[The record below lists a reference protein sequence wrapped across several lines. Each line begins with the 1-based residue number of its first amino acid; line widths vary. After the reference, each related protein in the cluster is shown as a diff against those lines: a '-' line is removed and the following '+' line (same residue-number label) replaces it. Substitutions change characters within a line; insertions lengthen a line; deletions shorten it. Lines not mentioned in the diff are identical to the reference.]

1 MQICV
6 IGAGYVGLVTATCFA
21 EMGNQVV
28 CVERDPQRV
37 AMLARGEVPIYEPGL
52 DTMLKAQLAAGQLS
66 FTSQLKAG
74 IRRAEVIFIAVGTPS
89 GEDGSADLSH
99 VLTVADELGER
110 LDHACLVVDKSTVPV
125 GTAERVAQRINAG
138 LARREKT
145 ARVLV
150 ASNPEFLKEGSAV
163 EDFMRPDRVIVG
175 CDDERGRELLRKIG
189 RAHV

>member
-28 CVERDPQRV
+28 CVERDPRRV
-37 AMLARGEVPIYEPGL
+37 AMLSRGEVPIYEPGL
-52 DTMLKAQLAAGQLS
+52 ETMLKAQLAGGQLS

-99 VLTVADELGER
+99 VLAVADELGER
-110 LDHACLVVDKSTVPV
+110 LDHACLIVDKSTVPV

-138 LARREKT
+138 LARREQR
-145 ARVLV
+145 ARVTV
-150 ASNPEFLKEGSAV
+150 ASNPEFLNEGSAV

-175 CDDERGRELLRKIG
+175 CEDERGR
-189 RAHV
+189 